1 MSKRFLTDS
10 HFLISD
16 ILSLSAIDKKVDVH
30 NLAGVR
36 VRSNV
41 SYSDS
46 VEGLP
51 KGIYII
57 NNKKVIAK

>member
-1 MSKRFLTDS
+1 
-10 HFLISD
+10 
-16 ILSLSAIDKKVDVH
+16 LSLSAIDKKVDVH